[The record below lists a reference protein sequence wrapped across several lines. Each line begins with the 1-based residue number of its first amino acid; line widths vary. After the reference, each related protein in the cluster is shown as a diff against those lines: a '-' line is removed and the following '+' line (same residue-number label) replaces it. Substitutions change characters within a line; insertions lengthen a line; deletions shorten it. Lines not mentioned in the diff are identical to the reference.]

1 MAKTLD
7 ELIKEFDKAL
17 EGILPNREPTKRA
30 EVPEPA
36 PTTSVPSASTAS
48 VPMAYS
54 SPFSAA
60 TRQDPRENLQG
71 LGNVQVIRPNY
82 LTPSATTGD
91 WNLRRAVDPQQ
102 VLGNFQPFTVEGRR
116 AMELL
121 EAQAGHDFRETKAGC
136 TAMVKQRRAE
146 AGTNIAIMGAMD
158 EIGGIDLEEAQ
169 ATSKAVIGSLKRAP
183 AFTRARAEV
192 QFQLGEQ
199 AHRQDTGLLELAG
212 RLLAD

>member
-1 MAKTLD
+1 MGQLRDPWCERMVRVLQWVTLAK
-7 ELIKEFDKAL
+7 
-17 EGILPNREPTKRA
+17 
-30 EVPEPA
+30 
-36 PTTSVPSASTAS
+36 
-48 VPMAYS
+48 
-54 SPFSAA
+54 
-60 TRQDPRENLQG
+60 G
-71 LGNVQVIRPNY
+71 LGGLVSFG
-82 LTPSATTGD
+82 LTPGDTTLLKRESESFELAPDGLL
-91 WNLRRAVDPQQ
+91 LR
-102 VLGNFQPFTVEGRR
+102 
-116 AMELL
+116 
-121 EAQAGHDFRETKAGC
+121 
-136 TAMVKQRRAE
+136 RRAE